1 MTFTLEIMTFGL
13 KFMKNPN
20 VKIRLIPSRVEMMTN
35 STLMTLDSRNYDFK
49 SHNFDLFS
57 EL

>member
-20 VKIRLIPSRVEMMTN
+20 VKIRLIPFRVEMMTN
-35 STLMTLDSRNYDFK
+35 STLMTLDSRNYNFK
-49 SHNFDLFS
+49 SQNFDLF
-57 EL
+57 L